1 MGLSLLYSQT
11 NKIIYREDFGKTT
24 ERLASQYVPQSGKD
38 NGLGTFPHGSSFY
51 NLANT
56 YFDVSPNPS
65 TITREKA
72 NQDIWNIDNGNYAVI
87 APSSIYNFT
96 KNAPDGSN
104 FWQGSWWGKIT
115 NHTDESLD
123 GAVLVVNGG
132 LVLNQYYRRVVELKP
147 NKSYKI
153 SAWFY
158 GNGNNNVGVNFEAQ
172 DILTETV
179 LGSSNKDL
187 NITNFEGWSN
197 NVMRLEKAN
206 NWEQKSWVFKMPA
219 SESCTNIAI
228 ALRNNV
234 KADGGN
240 DFYVDD
246 IILEEVIDGGNVID
260 CGSTETIDNIIK
272 ANDDSFDLST
282 GTSIFN
288 LLTNDTYGTD
298 GTTVNLNGVNK
309 NATISTI
316 GEWPEGITLN
326 TETGEIT
333 VAPSFVIPTE
343 PLRYQ
348 ICNLIG
354 VCSSAII
361 TFQNNSSICTQN
373 PTLGTPNGFTNVGIS
388 TYSKKN
394 EAWPNNIP
402 NGFISLDSSSK
413 GMVISRTTTA
423 NVKFPLEGMIIYDTV
438 DNCVKLYNGT
448 TWNCI
453 KKACNI

>member
-1 MGLSLLYSQT
+1 MGLGLLYSQT
-11 NKIIYREDFGKTT
+11 NKIIYHEDFGKST

-38 NGLGTFPHGSSFY
+38 AGLAGIFSHGSKFY
-51 NLANT
+51 KFASIVEN
-56 YFDVSPNPS
+56 YDG
-65 TITREKA
+65 E
-72 NQDIWNIDNGNYAVI
+72 NQKQNVIDNGYYAVI
-87 APSSIYNFT
+87 APKFIYNGLPAGKPDWAT
-96 KNAPDGSN
+96 WWNA
-104 FWQGSWWGKIT
+104 T
-115 NHTDESLD
+115 VNHTDTSDD

-132 LVLNQYYRRVVELKP
+132 EVLNQYYRRVVELEP
-147 NKSYKI
+147 NKSYRI
-153 SAWFY
+153 SAAFY
-158 GNGNNNVGVNFEAQ
+158 GNGQSNVGVNFEAQ
-172 DILTETV
+172 DILTEVV
-179 LGSSNKDL
+179 LGSSNKDQSQGMQL
-187 NITNFEGWSN
+187 TKAGEWQ
-197 NVMRLEKAN
+197 VM
-206 NWEQKSWVFKMPA
+206 SWVFKMPA

-234 KADGGN
+234 SASSGN

-246 IILEEVIDGGNVID
+246 IILEEVVDGGNVID